1 MGRTSGQS
9 PWQSCPAFTLH
20 QAVIRWKPCC
30 SRAGIDWHRQKRS
43 PRCAGISPR
52 PSRRRLPALANE
64 LSVVPWLKPRHH
76 PLAAPWRASR
86 EGAA

>member
-20 QAVIRWKPCC
+20 QAVIRWKSCR
-30 SRAGIDWHRQKRS
+30 SRAGIDRDWQKS
-43 PRCAGISPR
+43 SLRCAGISPR

-64 LSVVPWLKPRHH
+64 LSVVPWLKPRRQ

-86 EGAA
+86 EAAT